1 MQQKTGRLVYT
12 VYSPRLLQKTSSM
25 LNKTLCFITS
35 ATLLLSGCTGLQ
47 TSTPESPAII
57 EKKPTAAAPAN
68 FEPDTLYT
76 LLVAELAG
84 QRNRYDIMLGN
95 YLSAAKKTGDPGLAE
110 RATRIAVSLKA
121 HKAALAAAELWHK
134 SAPENAQAK
143 EVLAGQLVISQ
154 KLEQAIALLEQLL
167 ASNGD
172 ANLEALTANSQALTP
187 AQRNELILQIKRLI
201 NLYPANP
208 QLLQSQAILLQ
219 LNGRSEE
226 ALQHATQL
234 YRIQPSPRSLSLT
247 AKLNHQ
253 VGNTEK
259 ALNDLSNGLETFP
272 KSRALAVLY
281 AQMLVDAKQL
291 IKAQQQF
298 KLLLQQYPL
307 DHQLK
312 LTLALLCL
320 ENGDTTDGEQLLQEL
335 TKVPEMT
342 NEAYYFLGQSAQKQ
356 QLSETAIKH
365 YRQVKAG
372 QRLLPAYHKLGTL
385 LLETDQR
392 YKLQNAF
399 EEARAN
405 NPKQR
410 NSLFII
416 EAELLSEKNDI
427 DTALALLNRALE
439 NSPDDINLLYTRA
452 MVTEKTNDLVAME
465 NDLRAILSK
474 EPDNAM
480 VLNALGYT
488 LVDRTT
494 RYQEALAL
502 ITRAKELKPDDPAI
516 IDSLGW
522 AQFRLGNYDEAILLL
537 EQALAAF
544 PDHEVAAH
552 LGEVLWV
559 TGQQQRAREVW
570 KQALQQTPDS
580 VILQRVLERLSPDLI
595 PASSLET
602 TNK

>member
-1 MQQKTGRLVYT
+1 
-12 VYSPRLLQKTSSM
+12 M